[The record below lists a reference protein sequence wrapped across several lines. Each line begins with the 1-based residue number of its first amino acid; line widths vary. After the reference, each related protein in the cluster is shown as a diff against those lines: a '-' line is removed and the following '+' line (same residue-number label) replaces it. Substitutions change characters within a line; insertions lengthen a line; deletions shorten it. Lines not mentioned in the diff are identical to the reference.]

1 MEKTSDQHCAFS
13 FGHLANDEA
22 IAGTSGFSSKITDLS
37 GEHFWNELT
46 TYPF

>member
-1 MEKTSDQHCAFS
+1 METSDQHYAFS

-22 IAGTSGFSSKITDLS
+22 IAGASVFSSRITDLS
-37 GEHFWNELT
+37 GEHFWNVLT